1 MKERD
6 CEKCERTLKKKEAMI
21 CMECF
26 DEMIGKSEGSDEEIE
41 DQYIDERGEQ

>member
-6 CEKCERTLKKKEAMI
+6 CEKCERTLKKNEAMI

-26 DEMIGKSEGSDEEIE
+26 DEMIGKSTGNDEGIE
-41 DQYIDERGEQ
+41 DQYNDAGGEQ